1 MPKVYN
7 KINFHTYT
15 FCVFQEVDYEIIK
28 DRKLD
33 FKSKS
38 GSQYYFTPEGV
49 FRYSDHWGRAANCK
63 WRLESNNQNSTNRN
77 RVGYANWTDFYQDN
91 DTENIYFA
99 SVDFTNK
106 TAAYAHKSNGVF
118 PENAMLRTASETT
131 KVIKQIRNLF
141 KNDAWAKHYDNDDI
155 EVLRNQIINKL
166 ITSNKSIQQIKSEL
180 FNAL

>member
-1 MPKVYN
+1 MPKIFN

-15 FCVFQEVDYEIIK
+15 FCVFQEVDYDVIK

-38 GSQYYFTPEGV
+38 GSQYYFTTEGV
-49 FRYSDHWGRAANCK
+49 YRYSDHWGRAANCK
-63 WRLESNNQNSTNRN
+63 WRLESKNEKTANRN

-106 TAAYAHKSNGVF
+106 TAAYAHMSLGVF
-118 PENAMLRTASETT
+118 PVNALLRTASETT
-131 KVIKQIRNLF
+131 KVIKQIRKLF
-141 KNDAWAKHYDNDDI
+141 ENDAWAKYYETND
-155 EVLRNQIINKL
+155 VASLRNEIINKL
-166 ITSNKSIQQIKSEL
+166 ITTNKSVQQIKSEL
-180 FNAL
+180 L